1 MLITFQ
7 LNFTV
12 PGSPSL
18 PELAFSRLWFGQLTF
33 CRKIPSKLWLVLL
46 VQPPSVPR
54 RTPFEGNKE
63 KKEKDTFGLRSSWS
77 EWPLETRFSRLLP
90 GYSQSRPLT
99 VSQRKWSMGLF
110 VFVGVATL
118 GNFSFLEKYIYR
130 FYTISWSVT
139 IKADVCLARYTN
151 RYWHI
156 VIFFN
161 QQFLR
166 IKFYAS
172 L

>member
-118 GNFSFLEKYIYR
+118 GNFSFFEKYISILY
-130 FYTISWSVT
+130 
-139 IKADVCLARYTN
+139 D
-151 RYWHI
+151 I
-156 VIFFN
+156 VIRNDKSGCMPGPIYESILAHSHIF
-161 QQFLR
+161 QSTVSS
-166 IKFYAS
+166 Y
-172 L
+172 